1 MASGY
6 KRQTV
11 ARVGPG
17 RRKRK
22 VFWCSANRTN
32 RFIAAAGK
40 TVRLFG
46 QGNRGGRISKLVGWE
61 VRRVRGR
68 LEGKDQDRKRRR
80 TVEEGFRPVPRV
92 YSWQRH
98 LPRGEYSSTDQMTL
112 VPVIL
117 WKF

>member
-1 MASGY
+1 MFGLATWKMRGKWLQDTRGRPLPES
-6 KRQTV
+6 
-11 ARVGPG
+11 PG

-46 QGNRGGRISKLVGWE
+46 QGNRGGRISKVVGWE

-68 LEGKDQDRKRRR
+68 LEGKDQEGKSKR
-80 TVEEGFRPVPRV
+80 TVKEGFPTGTEGLQLAETPC
-92 YSWQRH
+92 QR
-98 LPRGEYSSTDQMTL
+98 
-112 VPVIL
+112 
-117 WKF
+117 

>member
-1 MASGY
+1 MPES
-6 KRQTV
+6 
-11 ARVGPG
+11 PG

-46 QGNRGGRISKLVGWE
+46 QGNRGGRITKVVGWE

-68 LEGKDQDRKRRR
+68 LEGKDQEGKSKR
-80 TVEEGFRPVPRV
+80 TVKEGFPTGIEGLQLAETPC
-92 YSWQRH
+92 QR
-98 LPRGEYSSTDQMTL
+98 
-112 VPVIL
+112 
-117 WKF
+117 